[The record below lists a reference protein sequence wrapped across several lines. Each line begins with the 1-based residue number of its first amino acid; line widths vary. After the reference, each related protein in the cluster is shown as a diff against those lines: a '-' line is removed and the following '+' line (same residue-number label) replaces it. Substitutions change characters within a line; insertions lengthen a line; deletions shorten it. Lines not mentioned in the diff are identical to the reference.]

1 MLTLFAISLVLSLP
15 TYIIQ
20 VGIAIKPNT
29 PVESVLPFVDKVD
42 MVLVMTVEPGFGG
55 QKFMTNM
62 MPKVYVCVCV
72 YTVELTACCLCI
84 ACEIYR
90 IEKIICLVLFA
101 NWKVGVEMKA
111 CFGAHQ
117 LKKSFL
123 AIKKNSANVL

>member
-72 YTVELTACCLCI
+72 YILW
-84 ACEIYR
+84 
-90 IEKIICLVLFA
+90 
-101 NWKVGVEMKA
+101 N
-111 CFGAHQ
+111 
-117 LKKSFL
+117 
-123 AIKKNSANVL
+123 